1 MRSELLNRVAPRGR
15 TIVPILVSLA
25 LLGTV
30 LYFVDFGQAK
40 DALLNASPWYVLPL
54 FALMTLDRA
63 LMAYKWNPLL
73 LVLNVRVPYFALFR
87 TYSASPLAGIILPAA
102 IGSDIFRVY
111 SLTKYGAKAV
121 DVISSMIVERVI
133 GFVAML
139 VPVGLSLVLASILL
153 RDHWSRFQGMIWAIL
168 IPVVATIIVV
178 WAMQGVGK
186 RKIDALAE
194 RLSSLRLVTKVHYVY
209 EASGEYR
216 KHPRVLAF
224 VFALTVVEQFA
235 PIAGIFLLVKALN
248 IDVALVALLIIIPID
263 ILVTRL
269 PISFDGIGL
278 SEGLYVVLF
287 GLVGVAPTEAVLLSV
302 SARAVQMLMA
312 LPWAIHYVMIR
323 PKVTTAPQS

>member
-1 MRSELLNRVAPRGR
+1 MLNRVAPRSR
-15 TIVPILVSLA
+15 TIVPILVSMA

-30 LYFVDFGQAK
+30 LYFVDFGKAR
-40 DALLNASPWYVLPL
+40 DALLRASPWYILPL
-54 FALMTLDRA
+54 FALMTLDRVI
-63 LMAYKWNPLL
+63 MAYKWNSLL

-87 TYSASPLAGIILPAA
+87 TYSASPLASIILPAA

-111 SLTKYGAKAV
+111 SLTKYGAKAT
-121 DVISSMIVERVI
+121 DVISSMIVERVV
-133 GFVAML
+133 GFIAML
-139 VPVGLSLVLASILL
+139 VPVGLSLVLASIML
-153 RDHWSRFQGMIWAIL
+153 RDQWSRFQSIIWAIL
-168 IPVVATIIVV
+168 ILVLATIVVA
-178 WAMQGVGK
+178 WAMQGVVK
-186 RKIDALAE
+186 RKIDGLAE
-194 RLSSLRLVTKVHYVY
+194 RFSNLPLVTKIHNIY

-224 VFALTVVEQFA
+224 VFALTVLEQFA
-235 PIAGIFLLVKALN
+235 PIAGILLLVNALN

-263 ILVTRL
+263 ILATRL

-302 SARAVQMLMA
+302 SGRAVQILMA

-323 PKVTTAPQS
+323 PKATMAPQS